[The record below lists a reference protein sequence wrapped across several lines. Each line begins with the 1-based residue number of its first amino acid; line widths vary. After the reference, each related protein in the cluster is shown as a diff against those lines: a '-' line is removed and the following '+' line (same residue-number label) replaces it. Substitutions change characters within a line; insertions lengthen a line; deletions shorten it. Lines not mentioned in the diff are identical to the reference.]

1 VSTVDVRLP
10 DGTIIRGVPE
20 GTTKEQLRAKL
31 AANGYDVSKLGDP
44 PPAERSTAQVLGRAL
59 GSTARAALEGVPAIA
74 DLAWNPVRQIAVN
87 PALRAAGMPPLGSM
101 EDSGRALA
109 DLLGLPTP
117 DTPMERV
124 GFEGAKL
131 GFGAG
136 GIAGA
141 SQGLANVSQG
151 VGRTLAEK
159 MAQAPA
165 SQVLAG
171 VGAGAAGQSAKESGA
186 DPTGQFLAALAGGLG
201 GALAPG
207 AAQGVVQALARLKP
221 MDVAQVDTV
230 LARELAR
237 SGINWQ
243 ALSEQA
249 RAQLRQDASRFVVRG
264 QELDPKALAR
274 LAQFRAVPGTTPL
287 LGDVTQNP
295 ALISQQRNL
304 AKQQAN
310 MPALFGAEDLATVQ
324 NRNAAAVLG
333 ELDRVAPAAGDDFS
347 TAQGIIGAIQGR
359 DARMKGAVDSLYD
372 AARDSAGGRVP
383 LSPGA
388 ALEGV
393 FRKLDDE
400 WLTSELPESIADKL
414 AKMARGEMPTDVAS
428 LEILRRRVNEEL
440 RSASG
445 NKRAALAVLSR
456 ELDNVPIVPIKTD
469 FGGSQVVTSGTAAMM
484 RNADDAAGQTQ
495 SILQDARRSNRE
507 WRSWQESARFIE
519 DAINDPDPLNFAKKH
534 IIGGRLDDL
543 QRMRTEIGNSPEM
556 LQQVRRRM
564 VEYILRRGSADM
576 DKTTFTSKGMEDGL
590 RSLTRQRLEVFFSP
604 EEIQQIEMAI
614 AVGRNIQA
622 QPIGSAVNNSNTGA
636 MIAARLLSL
645 VSSGQGLPVAGP
657 MIFDPLQK
665 MMMMSQASRL
675 RDVGQG
681 IGLLGELERQS
692 PLLPAT
698 LGTGALLLSSQ

>member
-1 VSTVDVRLP
+1 
-10 DGTIIRGVPE
+10 
-20 GTTKEQLRAKL
+20 
-31 AANGYDVSKLGDP
+31 
-44 PPAERSTAQVLGRAL
+44 
-59 GSTARAALEGVPAIA
+59 
-74 DLAWNPVRQIAVN
+74 
-87 PALRAAGMPPLGSM
+87 
-101 EDSGRALA
+101 
-109 DLLGLPTP
+109 
-117 DTPMERV
+117 
-124 GFEGAKL
+124 
-131 GFGAG
+131 
-136 GIAGA
+136 
-141 SQGLANVSQG
+141 
-151 VGRTLAEK
+151 
-159 MAQAPA
+159 
-165 SQVLAG
+165 
-171 VGAGAAGQSAKESGA
+171 
-186 DPTGQFLAALAGGLG
+186 
-201 GALAPG
+201 
-207 AAQGVVQALARLKP
+207 
-221 MDVAQVDTV
+221 
-230 LARELAR
+230 
-237 SGINWQ
+237 
-243 ALSEQA
+243 
-249 RAQLRQDASRFVVRG
+249 
-264 QELDPKALAR
+264 
-274 LAQFRAVPGTTPL
+274 
-287 LGDVTQNP
+287 
-295 ALISQQRNL
+295 
-304 AKQQAN
+304 
-310 MPALFGAEDLATVQ
+310 
-324 NRNAAAVLG
+324 
-333 ELDRVAPAAGDDFS
+333 
-347 TAQGIIGAIQGR
+347 
-359 DARMKGAVDSLYD
+359 
-372 AARDSAGGRVP
+372 
-383 LSPGA
+383 
-388 ALEGV
+388 
-393 FRKLDDE
+393 
-400 WLTSELPESIADKL
+400 
-414 AKMARGEMPTDVAS
+414 
-428 LEILRRRVNEEL
+428 
-440 RSASG
+440 
-445 NKRAALAVLSR
+445 
-456 ELDNVPIVPIKTD
+456 
-469 FGGSQVVTSGTAAMM
+469 MM